1 MKEKKT
7 LYTFALVAL
16 LTLSAYFLADTVDA
30 VIGKSLDAAPHAVSP
45 LERGGPRIEPK
56 RELSDYTSILERG
69 LFGEGKGPSGGT
81 TAAEATAFRLIGT
94 VEGETFSGAVL
105 EDPQGVQTFYRRDQ
119 KLPDGFQIVKVMRDR
134 ITLKKPAG
142 GVMELQIIDDARIVS
157 VSKPTAA
164 APVGGVRKVSEG
176 RFMVDQQAVA
186 ESTENLNQILTQA
199 RALPYMEHGK
209 TVGFRITEIVPG
221 SIYERIGLQNGD
233 VIQKINATDVDD
245 PAKFFQM
252 YQGLKEEK
260 SISLDVMRGGQ
271 RQTLNYEIR

>member
-30 VIGKSLDAAPHAVSP
+30 MIGRSLDAVPQAVAA
-45 LERGGPRIEPK
+45 LERPVPALEPK
-56 RELSDYTSILERG
+56 RELSDYASILERG
-69 LFGEGKGPSGGT
+69 LFGEGKAPSGGAAVEST
-81 TAAEATAFRLIGT
+81 TFRLIGT
-94 VEGETFSGAVL
+94 VEGDTFSGAVL
-105 EDPQGVQTFYRRDQ
+105 EDSQGIQTFYRAGQ
-119 KLPDGFQIVKVMRDR
+119 KLPDGFQIVKVKRDR
-134 ITLKKPAG
+134 ITMKKPSG
-142 GVMELQIIDDARIVS
+142 GTVELQVIDDARIVS
-157 VSKPTAA
+157 VAKPAGS
-164 APVGGVRKVSEG
+164 PLGGVRKVGEG

-199 RALPYMEHGK
+199 RALPYMEQGK

-233 VIQKINATDVDD
+233 VIQKVNATDVDD

-260 SISLDVMRGGQ
+260 SISIDVMRGGQ